1 MPNELRGDMNGQG
14 LRVGIAVARFNEI
27 ITKQLLDGALETLNR
42 CGVRDSDIT
51 VAWVPGS
58 FELPVVARAFAKSG
72 RCDAVICLGA
82 VIRGE
87 TSSLRYGR
95 RARPGRHWFRRH
107 GNRNPHH
114 FRRPH
119 HRKYGA
125 GPEPGRRQIWQHGIQ
140 RCPRRHRNG
149 LGSCGGEHWRRRS
162 PSPKVGDQEEGDLW
176 LKSA

>member
-27 ITKQLLDGALETLNR
+27 ITRQLLEGALETLNR
-42 CGVRDSDIT
+42 CGVRESDIT

-87 TSSLRYGR
+87 TTHYDMVAGQ
-95 RARPGRHWFRRH
+95 AQG
-107 GNRNPHH
+107 
-114 FRRPH
+114 
-119 HRKYGA
+119 GA
-125 GPEPGRRQIWQHGIQ
+125 GAVSMDTGIPTIFGVLTTETMEQ
-140 RCPRRHRNG
+140 ALNRAGGKSGNM
-149 LGSCGGEHWRRRS
+149 GSN
-162 PSPKVGDQEEGDLW
+162 
-176 LKSA
+176 SALAAVETASVVAAINTA